1 MNVNDLNYIIA
12 HWPHLLIMIGAFLV
26 YGLLLNQVLFK
37 PVTRILEA
45 REQSV
50 NSSAAAV
57 ESVKAEEARQVA
69 AFEAAL
75 ADARRKGAQERERL
89 KLEALKAADEM
100 KAQARAETKKA
111 LEMSRAALVA
121 EAEMAGGKLH
131 GQANELALQ
140 MLSTVL
146 RRKVA

>member
-75 ADARRKGAQERERL
+75 ADARRKGAEERERL

-121 EAEMAGGKLH
+121 EADMAGGKLH
-131 GQANELALQ
+131 GQANELALH

>member
-1 MNVNDLNYIIA
+1 
-12 HWPHLLIMIGAFLV
+12 
-26 YGLLLNQVLFK
+26 
-37 PVTRILEA
+37 
-45 REQSV
+45 
-50 NSSAAAV
+50 V
-57 ESVKAEEARQVA
+57 ETVKAEEARQVA

-100 KAQARAETKKA
+100 KAKARAETKAA
-111 LEMSRAALVA
+111 LEMARGALQA
-121 EAEMAGGKLH
+121 EAGMAQSNLH
-131 GQANELALQ
+131 QTASELALK

>member
-1 MNVNDLNYIIA
+1 MNVNDLNYIIS
-12 HWPHLLIMIGAFLV
+12 HWPHLLIMIGAFLI

-50 NSSAAAV
+50 KSSAAAV
-57 ESVKAEEARQVA
+57 ETVKAEEARQVA

-75 ADARRKGAQERERL
+75 ADARRKGAEERERL
-89 KLEALKAADEM
+89 KHEALKAADEL
-100 KAQARAETKKA
+100 KEKARAETKAA
-111 LEMSRAALVA
+111 LEMARGALTA
-121 EAEMAGGKLH
+121 EAGMAQDNLH
-131 GQANELALQ
+131 KTASELALK